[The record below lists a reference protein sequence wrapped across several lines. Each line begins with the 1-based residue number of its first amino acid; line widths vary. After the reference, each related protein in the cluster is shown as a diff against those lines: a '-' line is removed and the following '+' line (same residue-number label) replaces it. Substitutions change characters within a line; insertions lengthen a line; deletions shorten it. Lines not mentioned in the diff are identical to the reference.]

1 VLAYVIDKEAVGTSA
16 APGLMLGGIGFAIG
30 GVVLLVAGHMFN
42 LVLGILEPGIQGA
55 RLIYVEHFSKYLH
68 GGGRLFTPFKG
79 SRTHTTSELELMD
92 KKVPEPVPSGG

>member
-1 VLAYVIDKEAVGTSA
+1 
-16 APGLMLGGIGFAIG
+16 
-30 GVVLLVAGHMFN
+30 MFN

-92 KKVPEPVPSGG
+92 KKRSRTQRSHSRRLDGTGVPRALEARFRAFGDSGQLGDPPSSDQA